1 MRIEGERGARMHP
14 RFLAAVCREGGSF
27 SEYED
32 TGGRAGSRN
41 GLLMGLALAV
51 PSGIHIA

>member
-1 MRIEGERGARMHP
+1 MHP